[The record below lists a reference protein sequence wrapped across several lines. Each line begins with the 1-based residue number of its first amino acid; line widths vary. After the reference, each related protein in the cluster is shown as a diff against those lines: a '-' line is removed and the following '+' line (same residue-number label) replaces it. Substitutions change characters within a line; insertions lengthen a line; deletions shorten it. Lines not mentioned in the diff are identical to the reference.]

1 MKNSYT
7 NSSRNKVAQRSIVIN
22 MLKSSVKDRIFK
34 KFQTNR
40 NKYNIKIINDIIYNE
55 KANIVGKFKD
65 YLIYD
70 DTSEFLKRYYKKK
83 ETIARLPKI
92 YEFYVS
98 YSKIF
103 PNYTSLSEARYIYK
117 NIQKK
122 QKMIDKLQKNVQREF
137 SKEDE
142 KEDKIFSTK
151 VYNSLMELSL
161 YSYHKNSMF
170 NNTSSNKKTGE
181 DSCSTESLVDIIDNI
196 NIAEEFTQKIRTD
209 RKSKTLTKKTTE
221 KKKEGKSSN
230 SKDKK
235 ILNKKSSN
243 INLGPSTNK
252 EAPEEKNLDPNNK
265 DVLHKA
271 TLSVPKLPINTIN
284 NHIYNNFNIINNI
297 QYEFSPKIKSSR
309 LVESRN
315 YQTNQINKKT
325 PSGKKEVIKS
335 QNNNLVS
342 SKIAQKLSN
351 KLDEI
356 QKGKNTPTL
365 LNSHRNVT
373 SSKPERTL
381 ISNHSTKNLLIN
393 SNNIN
398 LRNHVHN
405 ENVGIPQ
412 TARIKVKE
420 Q

>member
-1 MKNSYT
+1 MKNSCT
-7 NSSRNKVAQRSIVIN
+7 NSSRNKVAQRSIILN
-22 MLKSSVKDRIFK
+22 MLKSSIKDRIFK

-83 ETIARLPKI
+83 ETVARLPKI
-92 YEFYVS
+92 FEFYVA

-103 PNYTSLSEARYIYK
+103 PNYTSLSEARYVYR

-122 QKMIDKLQKNVQREF
+122 QKMIDKFQKNVQHEL
-137 SKEDE
+137 SKDND

-151 VYNSLMELSL
+151 VYNSLMDLSL
-161 YSYHKNSMF
+161 YSYHMNSMF
-170 NNTSSNKKTGE
+170 NNSNNKKDIEE
-181 DSCSTESLVDIIDNI
+181 DCSVESLADIIDNI
-196 NIAEEFTQKIRTD
+196 NIAEEFTHKIRTD
-209 RKSKTLTKKTTE
+209 KKSKTLTSKLSE
-221 KKKEGKSSN
+221 KKKEVKSSN

-243 INLGPSTNK
+243 INLGPSINK
-252 EAPEEKNLDPNNK
+252 EAPEEKNLDRNNK
-265 DVLHKA
+265 DIFHKA
-271 TLSVPKLPINTIN
+271 TLSVPKLPISTIN

-297 QYEFSPKIKSSR
+297 QCEFSPKMKSSR
-309 LVESRN
+309 VVESRN

-325 PSGKKEVIKS
+325 PNEKKDIMKLK
-335 QNNNLVS
+335 NNNLVS
-342 SKIAQKLSN
+342 SKISQKLSN
-351 KLDEI
+351 KLEEI

-373 SSKPERTL
+373 SAKPERTL
-381 ISNHSTKNLLIN
+381 ISNHSTKNLLLN
-393 SNNIN
+393 STNVNHRNN
-398 LRNHVHN
+398 VHN

-412 TARIKVKE
+412 TARLKVKE
-420 Q
+420 N